1 MGKIL
6 LSFNESFL
14 DDLHSITIVNIYQ
27 VKKRVIQSLYEKVD
41 LKGKIQAAG
50 KKEK

>member
-14 DDLHSITIVNIYQ
+14 DDFHSSTIVNIYQ
-27 VKKRVIQSLYEKVD
+27 VKQKDENNTKLV
-41 LKGKIQAAG
+41 
-50 KKEK
+50 